1 MARSTQLWR
10 ASHGT
15 DRLPTPAR
23 RPDYPPGVWQ
33 LLRAHVPPLPAGA
46 PPPTCVVAAA
56 DRSKADQL
64 AAATGFVAWP
74 LLLGHKGEAGH
85 LSSSAAGHCCLEQ
98 AAAAAVNMQVAPAC
112 AAAKAAATAV
122 PPARP
127 LQGADVFCFAGSLH
141 LVDTHAALQA
151 AHRHLRHNGLLL
163 VLFTDRSLSSPFVLE
178 LEELL
183 EGAVPGGLFRLLDF
197 AAFPHTLALPARR
210 LMDSLTSQSALHAAL
225 GSSRR
230 RAFHAEL
237 QRLVDAHFVPQQAQ
251 QAQQL
256 AAVGGSGAAV
266 QVAPSADT
274 VQGRQWVEL
283 PLLTKAYLLAKSAG
297 PAPSHQCGCSSARAA
312 AAPFA
317 PEHHCLF
324 CGRTI
329 NEE

>member
-1 MARSTQLWR
+1 MMRMEPPWLLVHLALCPLLTSFQVVCLLWLLARCD
-10 ASHGT
+10 SH
-15 DRLPTPAR
+15 
-23 RPDYPPGVWQ
+23 
-33 LLRAHVPPLPAGA
+33 LLRALSLLTQIGSTPCTA
-46 PPPTCVVAAA
+46 
-56 DRSKADQL
+56 Q
-64 AAATGFVAWP
+64 
-74 LLLGHKGEAGH
+74 LLLLA
-85 LSSSAAGHCCLEQ
+85 
-98 AAAAAVNMQVAPAC
+98 
-112 AAAKAAATAV
+112 
-122 PPARP
+122 
-127 LQGADVFCFAGSLH
+127 
-141 LVDTHAALQA
+141 
-151 AHRHLRHNGLLL
+151 
-163 VLFTDRSLSSPFVLE
+163 
-178 LEELL
+178 
-183 EGAVPGGLFRLLDF
+183 GGLFRLLDF
-197 AAFPHTLALPARR
+197 AALPHTLALPARR

-266 QVAPSADT
+266 QVRGSNLRSSLSGNPTPAAAALSDLWFISLTPSAPPQLRRLQVAPSADT

-297 PAPSHQCGCSSARAA
+297 PAPSHQCGCGSARVA

-329 NEE
+329 NED